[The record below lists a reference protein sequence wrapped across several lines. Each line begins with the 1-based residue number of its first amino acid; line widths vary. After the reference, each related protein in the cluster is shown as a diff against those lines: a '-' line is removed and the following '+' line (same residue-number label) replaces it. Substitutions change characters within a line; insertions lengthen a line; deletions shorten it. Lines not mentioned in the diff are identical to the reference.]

1 MQSGAMRGI
10 ADGGIDGFGN
20 FGEQVW
26 RDGNLRTNLP
36 FAARFHGELFRLLGT
51 GVGGMS
57 PL

>member
-1 MQSGAMRGI
+1 MPGI

-26 RDGNLRTNLP
+26 RDGNLRINLP